1 MASKPAI
8 LRARMAP
15 MRLATIR
22 AGGTTSAVRLEGDE
36 AVQLD
41 APDVGAVLHWDD
53 WRDRAAAGGGRHMP
67 VEDLDYAPLVMRP
80 DKIVCVG
87 VNYRKHMEEMGRE
100 PPAYPTL
107 FAKYR
112 SALTGAHDELILPAV
127 SSNVDWEAELAVI
140 VGSSVRNATPAEAA
154 DAIAGYSVIND
165 VTLRDWQ
172 NRTLQWLQGKSFEG
186 LSPLGPALVT
196 TDEPGVA
203 DGVFDLSCTVDGEQM
218 QHASTSD
225 LVFGPVDLVAY
236 ISTIVT
242 LEPGDVI
249 ATGTPEGVGHAR
261 KPPRYLSDGSELV
274 TTIAGI
280 GECRNRCRAEKS

>member
-1 MASKPAI
+1 
-8 LRARMAP
+8 

-22 AGGTTSAVRLEGDE
+22 TGGTTTAVRLEGDE

-41 APDVGAVLHWDD
+41 APDVGAVLHWDG
-53 WRDRAAAGGGRHMP
+53 WRDRAGAAGGRRLP
-67 VEDLDYAPLVMRP
+67 VDGLDYAPLVTRP
-80 DKIVCVG
+80 DKILCVG
-87 VNYRKHMEEMGRE
+87 LNYRNHILEMGRE
-100 PPAYPTL
+100 LPPYPTL

-112 SALTGAHDELILPAV
+112 SALIGAFDELVLPAV
-127 SSNVDWEAELAVI
+127 SENVDWEAELAVV
-140 VGSSVRNATPAEAA
+140 VGAPVRNATAEEAA
-154 DAIAGYSVIND
+154 AAIAGYSVIND

-172 NRTLQWLQGKSFEG
+172 NRTMQWLQGKTFEAT
-186 LSPLGPALVT
+186 SPLGPALVT

-203 DGVFDLSCTVDGEQM
+203 AASFDLSCTVDGERM

-225 LVFGPVDLVAY
+225 LLFGPVDLVAY

-249 ATGTPEGVGHAR
+249 ATGTPGGVGHAR
-261 KPPRYLSDGSELV
+261 KPPRYLRDGSDMV

-280 GECRNRCRAEKS
+280 GECHNRCRAESPAK